1 MSNSKISALSSA
13 TVPLAGTEVLPI
25 VQSSAT
31 VKATIANVLNY
42 GKINLNAIAA
52 PTPAFTGTTLQVTQA
67 DGVQNYIAGYAFGA
81 ATNRFVGVRA
91 SGTNAAKS
99 AITSGGALAFFGG
112 SGYGATAYANAV
124 TGYMNVRASE
134 TWTDTAWGTELLFV
148 YTANGATTVSTG
160 MLVNSAGVTASL
172 GNFIPGTAAKGV
184 NFTANTPAAGMTS
197 QLLNWYEEGTWTP
210 SLLFGGGNTGMTY
223 TVQSGNYVRMG
234 KLVYV
239 VTRILL
245 SAVGSSTGTATVAG
259 LPFTSGATGTNYG
272 SGGSVFSA
280 NMAGAAI
287 GTQFGL
293 QGAVSSTSVSLIQ
306 GNAVLGWSSMSQ
318 GNFTNTS
325 EFDFNF
331 TYICA

>member
-1 MSNSKISALSSA
+1 MADKKISALTGAS
-13 TVPLAGTEVLPI
+13 TPLAGTEVLPI
-25 VQSSAT
+25 VQGGAT
-31 VKATIANVLNY
+31 VKVAVSDLTVGRAVSALSLASTTGATFATTSGSVGIGTASPTEQLSITGNMAFQAAQNFIYNNTGSVIAA
-42 GKINLNAIAA
+42 GFNLN
-52 PTPAFTGTTLQVTQA
+52 
-67 DGVQNYIAGYAFGA
+67 
-81 ATNRFVGVRA
+81 
-91 SGTNAAKS
+91 GTNS
-99 AITSGGALAFFGG
+99 AV
-112 SGYGATAYANAV
+112 YVYAGN
-124 TGYMNVRASE
+124 
-134 TWTDTAWGTELLFV
+134 
-148 YTANGATTVSTG
+148 TTVATFANPNLTLNTG
-160 MLVNSAGVTASL
+160 NLIQGA
-172 GNFIPGTAAKGV
+172 AAKGI

-287 GTQFGL
+287 GTQFGF